1 MKMQIFKI
9 CSILMVF
16 SITMAGVLA
25 QQKQNSS
32 EKEFNEYEQTRNLF
46 QTSSKTKSTVKK
58 ATKKRRKS
66 KSIQRSKTKTS
77 NKPTNS
83 SVGKPG
89 MKIWL
94 ERQAKC
100 EGEFLSVAPTAVF
113 RSGDCLRMR
122 FWLNFEGY
130 VNVISLGTTG
140 ANIPIFPLDN
150 QANRIFPKSNNYLP
164 DNQGLEFDENPG
176 NEQFVFIVSRSEI
189 NQEFVQSYLN
199 NRSLVTADS
208 SDLEVYDRD
217 VKPRSE
223 KDSVYVLS
231 DETRLEKPL
240 VFRMT
245 IKHQ

>member
-1 MKMQIFKI
+1 M
-9 CSILMVF
+9 MVF
-16 SITMAGVLA
+16 SIMMAGVLA
-25 QQKQNSS
+25 QQKQESA

-46 QTSSKTKSTVKK
+46 QTSPKTKSTSTVKK
-58 ATKKRRKS
+58 TKKRRKS
-66 KSIQRSKTKTS
+66 KSTQRSKTKTS
-77 NKPTNS
+77 NKTTNS

-94 ERQAKC
+94 ERQEKC
-100 EGEFLSVAPTAVF
+100 ESDFLSVAPTAVF
-113 RSGDCLRMR
+113 RSGDCIRMR

-130 VNVISLGTTG
+130 VKVISLGTSG
-140 ANIPIFPLDN
+140 ENSVIFPLDN
-150 QANRIFPKSNNYLP
+150 QANRIPPKLNNYLP
-164 DNQGLEFDENPG
+164 DDQGLEFDENPG

-199 NRSLVTADS
+199 NRSLVTNDS
-208 SDLEVYDRD
+208 PNLEVYDRD

-231 DETRLEKPL
+231 NNTRLEKPL

-245 IKHQ
+245 VRHR